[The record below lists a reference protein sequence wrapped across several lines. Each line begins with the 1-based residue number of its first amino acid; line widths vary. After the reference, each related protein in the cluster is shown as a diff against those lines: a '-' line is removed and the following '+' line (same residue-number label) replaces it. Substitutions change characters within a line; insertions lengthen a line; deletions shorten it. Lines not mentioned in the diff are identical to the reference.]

1 MCSTK
6 SIHTNFTCNEI
17 LILFE
22 KKKKGNSRYAAKLI
36 CSNIEPT
43 QFFFIQK
50 SQILFIAIGFFNAS
64 KALRCGENF
73 LFQRHFFL
81 FNIEF
86 LLFTKNFISNF
97 LLGAKKIII

>member
-43 QFFFIQK
+43 QFFFLSRNLKYYLSRLGFLMLPKLCDVGRI
-50 SQILFIAIGFFNAS
+50 FFFN
-64 KALRCGENF
+64 GI
-73 LFQRHFFL
+73 FF
-81 FNIEF
+81 FS
-86 LLFTKNFISNF
+86 ISNF
-97 LLGAKKIII
+97 SCLQKILFQTFF